1 MRVSIVNLLFSWLIE
16 PAYAT
21 SNSNDCNVK
30 SSLAGECNAPSAN
43 NDQLLNNTNNV
54 DYLIVG
60 AGGGGIQTALL
71 LQKYGHSVQILEK
84 QQTAGSFWTRYPR
97 FQELISVNKRVA
109 NETQIMRYDWHSML
123 ETPIRMWDI
132 SHDYFPSGVDF
143 HNYMNKVV
151 KYANI
156 DIQYGVEV
164 ANFDTDRRPCVK
176 LVNETTICAKYRV
189 FVATG
194 LQEKDE
200 RYLQAIGGVRYSE
213 VKKDMAIGKRVCIL
227 GNGNAG
233 MEIAQNTYQVADRV
247 FVMGK
252 HPVRVSAVTKYT
264 GDVRVKFLQSKW
276 ISCLRIA

>member
-1 MRVSIVNLLFSWLIE
+1 MRVSIVVNLLFSWLFIK
-16 PAYAT
+16 PAYAA
-21 SNSNDCNVK
+21 SNDCNAK

-43 NDQLLNNTNNV
+43 NDQLLNTNNV

-132 SHDYFPSGVDF
+132 SQDYFPSGLEF

-151 KYANI
+151 KDANI

-176 LVNETTICAKYRV
+176 LVNDTTICAKYRV

-200 RYLQAIGGVRYSE
+200 RYLQAIGAVRYSE
-213 VKKDMAIGKRVCIL
+213 VTKDMAVGKRVCIL

-233 MEIAQNTYQVADRV
+233 MEIAQNIYQVADRV

-264 GDVRVKFLQSKW
+264 GDVRVKFLQSK
-276 ISCLRIA
+276 

>member
-1 MRVSIVNLLFSWLIE
+1 MSIIHIILFGWLTIIKS
-16 PAYAT
+16 AA
-21 SNSNDCNVK
+21 NALSNDCNVK
-30 SSLAGECNAPSAN
+30 SIDGECHAPTTT
-43 NDQLLNNTNNV
+43 NDQSNTNNI

-84 QQTAGSFWTRYPR
+84 QQSAGSFWTKYPR
-97 FQELISVNKRVA
+97 FQELISVNKRVS

-123 ETPIRMWDI
+123 ETPISMWDI
-132 SHDYFPSGVDF
+132 SQDYFPSGLDF
-143 HNYMNKVV
+143 HNYMNRVV
-151 KYANI
+151 KEANI
-156 DIQYGVEV
+156 DIQYGFEV
-164 ANFDTDRRPCVK
+164 ASFDTKQPCVN
-176 LVNETTICAKYRV
+176 LVNDTTICAKYRV

-200 RYLQAIGGVRYSE
+200 RYLEAIGGVRYSE
-213 VKKDMAIGKRVCIL
+213 VTKDMAVGKRVCIL

-233 MEIAQNTYQVADRV
+233 MEVAQNIYQLADRV

-264 GDVRVKFLQSKW
+264 GDVRVKFLQSK
-276 ISCLRIA
+276 